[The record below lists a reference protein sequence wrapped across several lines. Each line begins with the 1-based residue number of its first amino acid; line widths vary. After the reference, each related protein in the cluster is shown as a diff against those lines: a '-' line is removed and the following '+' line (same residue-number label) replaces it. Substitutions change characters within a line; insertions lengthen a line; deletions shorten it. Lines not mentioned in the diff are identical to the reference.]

1 MRLPAPLP
9 TLTLA
14 LLIGALLAL
23 ACQPANAQWKWRD
36 ESGRIHYS
44 DQPPPKSVPPSQIR
58 ELGLASD
65 PTVVGTPASGGAAET
80 GKAKSWAER
89 ALELRRRDAEREAA
103 RNKEEARERELAAR
117 TQLCDGL
124 RGEERTLQSG
134 VRIASVN
141 RQGEPIV
148 IDDEERAARL
158 EAIQRDIKT
167 HCPIS

>member
-1 MRLPAPLP
+1 MRLPAPLSA
-9 TLTLA
+9 LTLA
-14 LLIGALLAL
+14 LLTGALLAL
-23 ACQPANAQWKWRD
+23 TCQPASAQWKWRD

-44 DQPPPKSVPPSQIR
+44 DQPPPRSVPPSQVR

-65 PTVVGTPASGGAAET
+65 PTVVGAPASGGAADS
-80 GKAKSWAER
+80 GKAKTWTER

-103 RNKEEARERELAAR
+103 RSKEEARERELAAR
-117 TQLCDGL
+117 GQLCEGL

-134 VRIASVN
+134 VRIATVN

-158 EAIQRDIKT
+158 EAIQRDIRA